1 VFVFKNIHKRRTST
15 ARARRTRLDVLP
27 RSFPLPFDD
36 IPPGPLPR
44 CFLDTRQTLLSLGI
58 SLGLGLLVGLQR
70 ERKGEEL
77 AGIRTFALLS
87 VLGTILGLLGRAMG
101 SNGSWVVPAGALAVG
116 LVLAVGAFNKARIN
130 QVEIGLTT
138 EIAALVVY
146 ALGAYIA
153 YLDGDRLVV
162 AIVLGGVIVLLLY
175 WKDILHGFVKHL
187 GDKDVAAIMT
197 FVLIALVIWPVLPQ
211 DNYGPYN
218 FFNPFQTWLVV
229 VLVVGM
235 SLAGYVLYKLVP
247 PTASAI
253 LGGAVGGLISSTAT
267 TVSYAR
273 RSHNSASDS
282 TLAAQA
288 IMTANTIS
296 VLRVIAL
303 LALFTQSQIV
313 PMLAPLAA
321 MAGVMAALALLTFW
335 MGRHEKAEMPPQGN
349 PTELKGALLFA
360 AIYTLVKLATAWGK
374 ATFGSG
380 AAKALFVIGGI
391 SGLTDVDAITLSMSE
406 SARNGSVALDVV
418 WRVVLVAVLA
428 NMLFKGG
435 CVMVLG
441 NARLKK
447 WVGVLFGLAIAGGVV
462 ILVGWR

>member
-1 VFVFKNIHKRRTST
+1 M
-15 ARARRTRLDVLP
+15 
-27 RSFPLPFDD
+27 
-36 IPPGPLPR
+36 
-44 CFLDTRQTLLSLGI
+44 
-58 SLGLGLLVGLQR
+58 GLLVGLQR

-87 VLGTILGLLGRAMG
+87 VFGTILGLLGRAMAA
-101 SNGSWVVPAGALAVG
+101 NGTWVVPAGAVAIG
-116 LVLAVGAFNKARIN
+116 LILAVGAFNKARMN

-153 YLDGDRLVV
+153 YLQGDDLIV
-162 AIVLGGVIVLLLY
+162 AVVLGGVVVLLLY
-175 WKDILHGFVKHL
+175 WKDILHGFVKRM
-187 GDKDVAAIMT
+187 GDKDVSAIMT
-197 FVLIALVIWPVLPQ
+197 FVLIALVIWPVLPRQ
-211 DNYGPYN
+211 NYGPYN

-247 PTASAI
+247 PAAGAV

-273 RSHNSASDS
+273 RSHDPASDGA
-282 TLAAQA
+282 LASQA
-288 IMTANTIS
+288 IMTANTVS

-313 PMLAPLAA
+313 PMLGPLLT
-321 MAGVMAALALLTFW
+321 MAGIMGLLTLVTLW
-335 MGRHEKAEMPPQGN
+335 LGRHEKAAMAQQGN

-374 ATFGSG
+374 ATFGG
-380 AAKALFVIGGI
+380 AAAKALYVIAGI

-406 SARNGSVALDVV
+406 SANNGSVALDVV
-418 WRVVLVAVLA
+418 WRVVLVAILA
-428 NMLFKGG
+428 NMIFKGA

-441 NARLKK
+441 NALLKR
-447 WVGVLFGLAIAGGVV
+447 WMGVLFALAIIGGVG

>member
-1 VFVFKNIHKRRTST
+1 MGV
-15 ARARRTRLDVLP
+15 
-27 RSFPLPFDD
+27 
-36 IPPGPLPR
+36 
-44 CFLDTRQTLLSLGI
+44 

-87 VLGTILGLLGRAMG
+87 VLGTILGLLGRTMAA
-101 SNGSWVVPAGALAVG
+101 NGSWVVPAGAVGVG
-116 LVLAVGAFNKARIN
+116 LVLAVGALNKARMN
-130 QVEIGLTT
+130 QAEIGLTT
-138 EIAALVVY
+138 EVAALVVY

-153 YLDGDRLVV
+153 YLEGDGLIV
-162 AIVLGGVIVLLLY
+162 AVVLGGVIVLLLY
-175 WKDILHGFVKHL
+175 WKDILHGFVKRM

-197 FVLIALVIWPVLPQ
+197 FVLIALVIWPVLPRER
-211 DNYGPYN
+211 YGPYG

-235 SLAGYVLYKLVP
+235 SLIGYVLYKLVP
-247 PTASAI
+247 PTAGAI

-273 RSHNSASDS
+273 RSRDPSSNGA
-282 TLAAQA
+282 LAAQA
-288 IMTANTIS
+288 IMTANTVS

-313 PMLAPLAA
+313 PMLGPLGA
-321 MAGVMAALALLTFW
+321 MAGVMGLLTLVTFW
-335 MGRHEKAEMPPQGN
+335 MGRHAKAGMPPQGN
-349 PTELKGALLFA
+349 PTELKGAILFA

-374 ATFGSG
+374 ATFGSA
-380 AAKALFVIGGI
+380 AAKALYVIAGI

-406 SARNGSVALDVV
+406 SANNGSVALDVV
-418 WRVVLVAVLA
+418 WRVVLVAILA

-441 NARLKK
+441 NVRLKK
-447 WVGVLFGLAIAGGVV
+447 WVGVLFTLAIVGGGA
-462 ILVGWR
+462 ILVWWK